1 MTKRVGRRGRSLW
14 VVKLGGSLG
23 GGIGLVGWLE
33 ALAGGG
39 GRVVLVPGGGAF
51 ADAVRAMQRR
61 WGFDDALAHRL
72 ALRAME
78 QYGLML
84 AGLQAGL
91 RPAESRAAIGRALA
105 AGEVPVWMPTRMALG
120 RPDIPE
126 SWDVTSD
133 SLAAWLATEL
143 AADALVLVKSV
154 AVVSGTSVEDLA
166 REGVVDPLLPRFLG
180 KTPCRCI
187 EAGCHGEMKAALS
200 AGRLAGAVVTAA
212 GDPE

>member
-1 MTKRVGRRGRSLW
+1 
-14 VVKLGGSLG
+14 
-23 GGIGLVGWLE
+23 
-33 ALAGGG
+33 
-39 GRVVLVPGGGAF
+39 
-51 ADAVRAMQRR
+51 
-61 WGFDDALAHRL
+61 
-72 ALRAME
+72 
-78 QYGLML
+78 
-84 AGLQAGL
+84 
-91 RPAESRAAIGRALA
+91 
-105 AGEVPVWMPTRMALG
+105 
-120 RPDIPE
+120 
-126 SWDVTSD
+126 VTSD

-154 AVVSGTSVEDLA
+154 AVASGTSVEDLA